1 MQDSPSRVS
10 HVDLVADGNGFW
22 FAGGMKDKPTRK
34 VKDHIIAEVW
44 HFNLKL
50 DRYTAG
56 PLLPGRR
63 AGGGLARLGDKLH
76 YVSGL
81 MEDRDTDS
89 PDHFVLDLK
98 EWAENGH
105 AQWTKAAPLPVPRNQ
120 HSIAELNGMIYI
132 IGGQFNHD
140 LQQLDQVMVDVYDP
154 QSDSWS
160 EGPPLP
166 VAHSHSEGATFV
178 HGDRIWMV
186 GGHSTPEGGKK
197 GFCGNVVTLREGG
210 EWEVTCHLPK
220 PISSPA
226 SRIINDKL
234 YVAGGWDGR
243 MDDDKEWLSSP
254 EVWVADVGEL

>member
-1 MQDSPSRVS
+1 
-10 HVDLVADGNGFW
+10 
-22 FAGGMKDKPTRK
+22 
-34 VKDHIIAEVW
+34 
-44 HFNLKL
+44 
-50 DRYTAG
+50 
-56 PLLPGRR
+56 
-63 AGGGLARLGDKLH
+63 
-76 YVSGL
+76 
-81 MEDRDTDS
+81 
-89 PDHFVLDLK
+89 
-98 EWAENGH
+98 
-105 AQWTKAAPLPVPRNQ
+105 
-120 HSIAELNGMIYI
+120 
-132 IGGQFNHD
+132 
-140 LQQLDQVMVDVYDP
+140 MVDVYDP

-197 GFCGNVVTLREGG
+197 GFCGNVVTMREGE

-254 EVWVADVGEL
+254 EVWVAHVGEL